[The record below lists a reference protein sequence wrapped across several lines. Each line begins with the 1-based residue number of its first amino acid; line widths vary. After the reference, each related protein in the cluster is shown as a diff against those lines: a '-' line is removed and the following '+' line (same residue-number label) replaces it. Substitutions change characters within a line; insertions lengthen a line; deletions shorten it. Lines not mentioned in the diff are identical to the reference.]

1 MISIIFFKLIL
12 CLFKKS
18 LGINLSFGLGGGST
32 YSGTAGAWSGAG
44 NYITATGAT
53 SVVGTNGATFY
64 ITGVQLEI
72 GSTATPFERRMFGT
86 ELALCQR
93 YFQKNAVSGA
103 FPGSTQCAVSASGG
117 NLAVSVHC
125 PVYMRVAPTV
135 ETNITNANY
144 ASFWSLDV
152 AYVTGNVGKTGTVT
166 INAVSGTNSYG
177 LAFTGA
183 TWASTPNLFYPI
195 STGYISASAEL

>member
-1 MISIIFFKLIL
+1 M
-12 CLFKKS
+12 
-18 LGINLSFGLGGGST
+18 
-32 YSGTAGAWSGAG
+32 
-44 NYITATGAT
+44 
-53 SVVGTNGATFY
+53 
-64 ITGVQLEI
+64 
-72 GSTATPFERRMFGT
+72 
-86 ELALCQR
+86 CQR